1 MKDKE
6 LKTKQSRIMLAA
18 QIRFTRKCLIANAI
32 NNSLL
37 GYNLGFAADL
47 LPTSKPICLNYSLN

>member
-1 MKDKE
+1 MKNNG
-6 LKTKQSRIMLAA
+6 LKPRAIAVMQRRREA
-18 QIRFTRKCLIANAI
+18 FTRKCLVANAD

-47 LPTSKPICLNYSLN
+47 LPSSKPICLNYSLN